1 MSGLLRSIK
10 YPRNYLL
17 SNSTLRAPT
26 SYVGDGLKPL
36 RSLHGGPRRRPPVV
50 FAFDID
56 GVLLRGHTPIPAAY
70 EVMKILGGQ
79 NELGIKIPF
88 ITLTNGGGVVEDAR
102 AKELSTQLKTT
113 IKTSQVIQ
121 AHTIVKSLVPKY
133 KGKSVLVLGGIG
145 DSVRRVAESYG
156 LDAYTP
162 LDILA
167 WENTI
172 SPFHTLTEEERST
185 IRKADFST
193 TSIHA
198 IMVFH
203 DPRNWML
210 DTQIVC
216 DVLQGR
222 YVESSLWK
230 KMKQENPNPVD
241 LIFCNPDLIW
251 RAAFPHPRLGQ
262 GGFITAFQAVY
273 KAQFGHTYPFTQYGK
288 PYKDTYDWAKAVL
301 KDQLAEIEQT
311 DLNHV
316 DMPPIYMIGDNPES
330 DIAGA
335 NGAGWES
342 ILVHTGVYDPTTGVP
357 PTHTPTHQAK
367 DVGEAVRWALHRE
380 IGKAGA

>member
-1 MSGLLRSIK
+1 
-10 YPRNYLL
+10 
-17 SNSTLRAPT
+17 
-26 SYVGDGLKPL
+26 
-36 RSLHGGPRRRPPVV
+36 PPVV

-79 NELGIKIPF
+79 NELGVKIPF

-102 AKELSTQLKTT
+102 AKELSAQLDTT

-121 AHTIVKSLVPKY
+121 AHTIIKSLVPKY
-133 KGKSVLVLGGIG
+133 KGKPVLVLGGIG

-167 WENTI
+167 WENSI
-172 SPFHTLTEEERST
+172 SPFYTLTEQERST
-185 IRKADFST
+185 TRAANFST
-193 TSIHA
+193 TPIHA
-198 IMVFH
+198 VIVFH

-222 YVESSLWK
+222 YVEPSLWGEMK
-230 KMKQENPNPVD
+230 KDNPNPVD

-251 RAAFPHPRLGQ
+251 RAEFPYPRLGQ

-273 KAQFGHTYPFTQYGK
+273 KAQFEKTYPFTQYGK

-301 KDQLAEIEQT
+301 RNQLAELHDRWQVQT
-311 DLNHV
+311 VMHFDTKLT
-316 DMPPIYMIGDNPES
+316 PLPDNPES

-335 NGAGWES
+335 NGAGWGS
-342 ILVHTGVYDPTTGVP
+342 ILVHTGVYDPTIGVP
-357 PTHTPTHQAK
+357 PTHTPTHQAT
-367 DVGEAVRWALHRE
+367 DVGEAVRWALNRE
-380 IGKAGA
+380 IGKTRA

>member
-1 MSGLLRSIK
+1 MFTPSHL
-10 YPRNYLL
+10 
-17 SNSTLRAPT
+17 A
-26 SYVGDGLKPL
+26 L
-36 RSLHGGPRRRPPVV
+36 RSLHGRPRPGPPVV

-79 NELGIKIPF
+79 NRFGIKIPF
-88 ITLTNGGGVVEDAR
+88 ITLTNGGGVIEDER
-102 AKELSTQLKTT
+102 AKELSVQLDTT

-121 AHTIVKSLVPKY
+121 AHTIIKSLVPKY

-167 WENTI
+167 WEKTI
-172 SPFHTLTEEERST
+172 SPFHILTEEECST
-185 IRKADFST
+185 VRIADFST
-193 TSIHA
+193 TPIHA
-198 IMVFH
+198 IIVFH

-222 YVESSLWK
+222 YVEPSLWK
-230 KMKQENPNPVD
+230 KMKQENPHPVD

-251 RAAFPHPRLGQ
+251 RAAFPYPRLGQ

-273 KAQFGHTYPFTQYGK
+273 KAQFGNTYPFTQYGK

-301 KDQLAEIEQT
+301 REQLAEVEQT
-311 DLNHV
+311 DLKHV

-335 NGAGWES
+335 NGAGWGS

-367 DVGEAVRWALHRE
+367 DVGEAVRWALDRE
-380 IGKAGA
+380 LSKGV